1 MVKTVLVA
9 ESFNMV
15 IEEVLRQ
22 FSPVNALEGQLLS
35 QVAEKAQVVVAKK
48 GTLMFK
54 RGKVIAEYVFLIEG
68 EVDLINNEF
77 GAEKVLA
84 GSERARSA
92 LNQESPTAVS
102 AIAKSSVRYLKIDMK
117 FLDQSLAEAQ
127 TEVAGPETENE
138 VDWMTSMLQSPLF
151 YRIPSSQLQELF
163 KAFESVPV
171 EKGERVIR
179 EGARGDY
186 FYVLAGGTAVV
197 SSVSGHVNLELRPG
211 QYFGEEALISDAPR
225 NASVT
230 MTSRGLLKR
239 LSATDFEVLLK
250 NPVLSY
256 LDASQLQSLTKPH
269 KILDVRLPL
278 EYRVEHVPGSVNV
291 PLSRLRKSIKE
302 LSANSVYL
310 VSDEAGPRADTAVY
324 LLCQAGLDARILKD
338 ARSLTGLQSA

>member
-1 MVKTVLVA
+1 
-9 ESFNMV
+9 MV

-22 FSPVNALEGQLLS
+22 FSPINALEGQLLS

-54 RGKVIAEYVFLIEG
+54 RGKVITEYVFLMEG

-77 GAEKVLA
+77 GAEKVVA
-84 GSERARSA
+84 GSERARMA
-92 LNQESPTAVS
+92 LNMESPTSVS
-102 AIAKSSVRYLKIDMK
+102 AIAKSSVRYLIIDMN
-117 FLDQSLAEAQ
+117 FLDQLLADEQ
-127 TEVAGPETENE
+127 SEVTGHSGE

-151 YRIPSSQLQELF
+151 NRIPSSQLQELF

-171 EKGERVIR
+171 DKGERVIR

-186 FYVLAGGTAVV
+186 FYVLAAGTAVV
-197 SSVSGHVNLELRPG
+197 SSVSGHVNLELSPG

-230 MTSRGLLKR
+230 MTSRGLVKR

-256 LDASQLQSLTKPH
+256 VEASQVQSLSRPH

-291 PLSRLRKSIKE
+291 PLSRLRKTMQE
-302 LSANSVYL
+302 LSANSIYL

-338 ARSLTGLQSA
+338 ARALIRLQSA